1 MSETRLEQLLHRL
14 IRVVKLKT
22 NRDMIKLNSD
32 KGREIISDYIA
43 ALNGDAESIKWA
55 NDKLKAE
62 YDNYDD
68 LLKDSV
74 AKCFGCI

>member
-1 MSETRLEQLLHRL
+1 MRLEPLLHRL

-32 KGREIISDYIA
+32 KGREIISDYIT

-55 NDKLKAE
+55 NDKRKAE
-62 YDNYDD
+62 YDTYDSE
-68 LLKDSV
+68 LKDSV
-74 AKCFGCI
+74 DKCFDCI

>member
-1 MSETRLEQLLHRL
+1 
-14 IRVVKLKT
+14 
-22 NRDMIKLNSD
+22 MIKLNSN